1 MTYQIY
7 IRFLTVMKTKEYKEK
22 AEITLENF
30 DRIVKFLCVNHIK
43 VKGCI
48 LFDKR
53 VKKLR
58 EQLFLVKESE

>member
-1 MTYQIY
+1 
-7 IRFLTVMKTKEYKEK
+7 MKTKEYKEK